1 MICQAWL
8 SWKLLFIYYFRNQL
22 RGVLEIFKAKES
34 LLTSQEV
41 SSSDPYQQLEQT
53 GTQYTYTHIDLSI
66 KIDKQILLN

>member
-1 MICQAWL
+1 M
-8 SWKLLFIYYFRNQL
+8 

-53 GTQYTYTHIDLSI
+53 GTQYTYRFKYKEASLIVQ
-66 KIDKQILLN
+66 QIFCKTLMHKRFTK